1 MHSRLRRSG
10 GLIVAALAVG
20 GVAIYEGSGRAR
32 AVQSGAAA
40 GAAQVEAGR
49 PDPAPPDA
57 PASSD
62 PSGSESGGFG
72 PPSQEAPPPA
82 TAPAKPEAG
91 SGRFWTEKSPGAPP
105 MAELPSLSGLATQI
119 TPTVVAIQVEQK
131 VARRGG
137 DMGRGGGVPFDPF
150 DFFFPPGHPDTGPR
164 ERAKGLGSGFFISAD
179 GLILTNA
186 HVVEDATDI
195 EIIYDS
201 GSGATRTLKGKVL
214 GVAEPYDVAL
224 VRTEEKV
231 DMPVA
236 PLGNSDQVKV
246 GDWVM
251 AVGNPFG
258 LSHSASVGIISAK
271 QRRDLSPSGREGLYD
286 FLQTDASINPGNS
299 GGPLVNLRGEVI
311 GINAAVNAVGQ
322 GIGFAIPINLVKSVL
337 PQLKEKGKFSRSWIG
352 VRIQPLTPEL
362 AQSYGLKEP
371 KGALVADVVPNGPAA
386 QSGLKEGDVIVQF
399 DGKDVVRSNDLPLFA
414 SMAGVGKTV
423 PVVVLHDGQRRTVH
437 LKLGAYPKEQT
448 AKRDDG
454 GGNEKPQ
461 AGTAVA
467 RIGLSV
473 ADLSPELR
481 QQLGLDIAKG
491 VVVTDVADGSA
502 ADAAGLQ
509 PGDVVVRVGGEDVTT
524 AAELAKRLQALKAGE
539 VVRFQVQRGQGGRFF
554 LALRMPS
561 K

>member
-20 GVAIYEGSGRAR
+20 GVALYEGAGRAR
-32 AVQSGAAA
+32 TTRGDAAA

-49 PDPAPPDA
+49 PDPTTPEPPA
-57 PASSD
+57 GEQP
-62 PSGSESGGFG
+62 GGFG
-72 PPSQEAPPPA
+72 PTNQGDQPPPTPPPPA
-82 TAPAKPEAG
+82 AKPESG
-91 SGRFWTEKSPGAPP
+91 SGRFWTEKSAGAPP
-105 MAELPSLSGLATQI
+105 AAELPSLSGLATQI

-131 VARRGG
+131 VARRGA
-137 DMGRGGGVPFDPF
+137 MGRGGGPTDPF
-150 DFFFPPGHPDTGPR
+150 DFFFPPGHPDVGPK
-164 ERAKGLGSGFFISAD
+164 EHAKGLGSGFFISSD

-186 HVVEDATDI
+186 HVVEDASDI
-195 EIIYDS
+195 EIIYDT
-201 GSGATRTLKGKVL
+201 GTGPTRILKGKVL

-224 VRTEEKV
+224 IRTEEKV
-231 DMPVA
+231 NMPVA

-258 LSHSASVGIISAK
+258 LSHSASIGIISAK

-337 PQLKEKGKFSRSWIG
+337 PQLKEKGSFARSWIG

-362 AQSYGLKEP
+362 AQSYGLGEP

-386 QSGLKEGDVIVQF
+386 QAGLKEGDVIVQF
-399 DGKDVVRSNDLPLFA
+399 DGKEVVRSNDLPLFA
-414 SMAGVGKTV
+414 SMAGVGKSV
-423 PVVVLHDGQRRTVH
+423 PVVVLHEGQRRTIQ
-437 LKLGAYPKEQT
+437 LKLGAYPKDET
-448 AKRDDG
+448 AKKEDDG
-454 GGNEKPQ
+454 GSEKRQP
-461 AGTAVA
+461 GTAVA

-481 QQLGLDIAKG
+481 QQIGLDLAKG

-502 ADAAGLQ
+502 ADQAGLQ
-509 PGDVVVRVGGEDVTT
+509 PGDVVVRVAGEDVTT
-524 AAELAKRLQALKAGE
+524 AAELAKRLQGLKAGE

-554 LALRMPS
+554 LAVRMPS